1 MKRYISPR
9 EEIIPLHL
17 KQIIAASQT
26 EQGVYTDDPVDPG
39 NALIKEQKNNNI
51 WDDEW

>member
-1 MKRYISPR
+1 MKRYVCPR

-39 NALIKEQKNNNI
+39 NALVKGQSNKSV
-51 WDDEW
+51 WDVEW